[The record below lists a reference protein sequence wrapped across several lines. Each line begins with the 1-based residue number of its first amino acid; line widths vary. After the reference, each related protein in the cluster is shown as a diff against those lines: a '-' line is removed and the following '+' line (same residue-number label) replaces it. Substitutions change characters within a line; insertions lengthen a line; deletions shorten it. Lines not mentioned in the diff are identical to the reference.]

1 MDAQLVL
8 GAAPLVVLGTFLLVL
23 SAIDLA
29 NRDRAE
35 IAGGSKIVWG
45 IALLAIP
52 VGPVAYLWFGR
63 KRRTPRR

>member
-8 GAAPLVVLGTFLLVL
+8 GAAPLAVLGTFLLVL

-29 NRDRAE
+29 NRE
-35 IAGGSKIVWG
+35 PSQIVGGSKIAWG
-45 IALLAIP
+45 IALLVVP

-63 KRRTPRR
+63 KRVPRR